1 MAGIAG
7 IANSDNVEL
16 VEKMINKMS
25 HRGWAWHDIIEG
37 KTTTV
42 GLNGI
47 KIQESALVE
56 LKHSGLA
63 QDYSGEGRFAQA
75 QATSSGIILKRDP
88 IGIAPLY
95 YGRTKDG
102 DLCFA
107 SEVKGLLP
115 ATNDIHELLPGT
127 IFNGEKTE
135 TYFQLAS
142 KTPINNPPQEIAAE
156 LRKKLEVSVQKCIG
170 NGNVGSWLSG
180 GIDSSALASL
190 ARKYVDRLYTFA
202 AGLPGAPDLE
212 FARLVA
218 NHIKSDHHELVVQPD
233 MILKVLP
240 DVIYHLESF
249 DALLVRSSILNFLVA
264 REASYFVP
272 AVFSGEGGDELFA
285 GYDYLKNLHP
295 SLLPEELIDIIG
307 RLHNTAL
314 QRVDRCASAHGTVP
328 HVAFL
333 DPDVVDFVLQ
343 IPVEYK
349 IRNGLEKWILRRS
362 VADLLP
368 ALVIDRPKA
377 KFWQGGGFEDLL
389 SRYAEEK
396 VSTHDFETERNLQNG
411 WQLNT
416 KEELLYYRLFKDYFG
431 EIGDLSW
438 MGRTKGAPKN

>member
-1 MAGIAG
+1 M
-7 IANSDNVEL
+7 
-16 VEKMINKMS
+16 
-25 HRGWAWHDIIEG
+25 
-37 KTTTV
+37 
-42 GLNGI
+42 
-47 KIQESALVE
+47 
-56 LKHSGLA
+56 
-63 QDYSGEGRFAQA
+63 
-75 QATSSGIILKRDP
+75 
-88 IGIAPLY
+88 
-95 YGRTKDG
+95 
-102 DLCFA
+102 CFA

-115 ATNDIHELLPGT
+115 ATDDIHELLPGT
-127 IFNGEKTE
+127 TFNGEKTE
-135 TYFQLAS
+135 TYFQLAT
-142 KTPINNPPQEIAAE
+142 KPPIDNPPQEIAAE
-156 LRKKLEVSVQKCIG
+156 LRKKLEASVQQCIG

-180 GIDSSALASL
+180 GIDSSALAVI

-218 NHIKSDHHELVVQPD
+218 NHIKADHHELVVDTD

-272 AVFSGEGGDELFA
+272 AVFSGEGADELFA

-295 SLLPEELIDIIG
+295 SLLPDELIDIIG

-314 QRVDRCASAHGTVP
+314 QRVDRCASAHGTIA

-333 DPDVVDFVLQ
+333 SPDVVDYVLQ

-368 ALVIDRPKA
+368 ASILDRPKA
-377 KFWQGGGFEDLL
+377 KFWQGGGFENLL
-389 SRYAEEK
+389 SNYADEK
-396 VSTHDFETERNLQNG
+396 ITDNDFAAERTLQNG
-411 WQLNT
+411 WQINT
-416 KEELLYYRLFKDYFG
+416 KEELLYYRIFKQHFG
-431 EIGDLSW
+431 EIDDLSW
-438 MGRTKGAPKN
+438 MGRTKGAPKNK